1 VSGRSPRILW
11 RFADAGVYIECR
23 LNLGCGI
30 VELVVERAG
39 EILTREAYPDQP
51 TAYERA
57 RALRA
62 EHERTTDGAT

>member
-1 VSGRSPRILW
+1 
-11 RFADAGVYIECR
+11 VYIECR
-23 LNLGCGI
+23 LNPGCGF

-39 EILTREAYPDQP
+39 EILRRETYPDQS

-62 EHERTTDGAT
+62 EHDRTTDGPR